1 MINLE
6 GVFTPYDIYVITEA
20 VYQRKLQAMSQI
32 EKIEDGKEDP
42 SDFEYWQKI
51 YSDCDKIHSQLM
63 KYFCK

>member
-6 GVFTPYDIYVITEA
+6 GVFSPYDLFIITDA

-32 EKIEDGKEDP
+32 EKIEEGKEDP

-51 YSDCDKIHSQLM
+51 YSDCEKIHSQLM
-63 KYFCK
+63 KYICR